1 MWTREDEPSN
11 MVINDPK
18 GELLVKFYVRG
29 TVRGYQIV
37 QFNLINIAKT
47 DVYNPLGLAAESAR
61 EGDFTKVAEYVDNIA
76 SVFFPVDGSQDPVWP
91 NAANNAFKRTAYGMI
106 DYFMEEERSVRLQ
119 AAREGW
125 DEKKLEMTVDALW
138 GKVTLYNCYQLFVV
152 LAAKKLKNPI
162 VEFKNREKNGDF
174 NPLTDEE
181 QMTLDRGGKLRAS
194 RQPMTDEEFQ
204 VAKQEALDRGKLWQ
218 GKAEDHLLTLFF
230 NASSELP
237 SNSIRRLVG
246 NADNSLRSM
255 AGAEKM
261 LASVYGIAV
270 TAMVRRV
277 RRGKY
282 GAYAV
287 FAYELTV
294 RWTE

>member
-1 MWTREDEPSN
+1 MTSKPYLS
-11 MVINDPK
+11 
-18 GELLVKFYVRG
+18 
-29 TVRGYQIV
+29 
-37 QFNLINIAKT
+37 AS
-47 DVYNPLGLAAESAR
+47 LGLASEAAR

-106 DYFMEEERSVRLQ
+106 DYFMEEEKSVRLQ
-119 AAREGW
+119 AVKEGW
-125 DEKKLEMTVDALW
+125 DEKRLETTVDALW

-174 NPLTDEE
+174 EI
-181 QMTLDRGGKLRAS
+181 TLDHGGKLRNG

-218 GKAEDHLLTLFF
+218 GKAEDDLLTLFF
-230 NASSELP
+230 NASAELP

-261 LASVYGIAV
+261 LASSGLRDYSACFGQKSSIIS
-270 TAMVRRV
+270 
-277 RRGKY
+277 
-282 GAYAV
+282 
-287 FAYELTV
+287 
-294 RWTE
+294 

>member
-218 GKAEDHLLTLFF
+218 GKAEDDLLTLFF
-230 NASSELP
+230 NASAELP

-282 GAYAV
+282 GACAV

-294 RWTE
+294 

>member
-91 NAANNAFKRTAYGMI
+91 NAANNAFKRTAYGMV

-204 VAKQEALDRGKLWQ
+204 IAKQEALDRGKLWQ
-218 GKAEDHLLTLFF
+218 GKAEDDLLTLFF
-230 NASSELP
+230 NASAELP

-261 LASVYGIAV
+261 LASYDGLSSENHKEGYRAV
-270 TAMVRRV
+270 LPGKLCSRR
-277 RRGKY
+277 
-282 GAYAV
+282 
-287 FAYELTV
+287 
-294 RWTE
+294 TE

>member
-174 NPLTDEE
+174 NPLTGEE

-218 GKAEDHLLTLFF
+218 GKAEDDLLTLFF